1 MKKLLTIL
9 GSIGLVTTSGVAA
22 VACNTSDKTKMP
34 DENKG
39 EEKVDLA
46 KVAKQKDLGFISK
59 KEDQI
64 IKKAFIKQNSI
75 DEKKVTVSVK
85 GNGNGASTSGTTSG
99 TTTTNTSNGNLNDS
113 AVIELKA
120 TSNGNETKTVTV
132 VFEVNNNLEKLIQVK
147 KIKGLPDNKDET
159 ILKAIDKLN
168 PKSNLDTSK
177 LSIERK
183 DKKVFIKSGSDNTY
197 TGNLVEIE
205 IESKVGVYVGLSLLS
220 AALLASSGFIIYRSL
235 KKKKK

>member
-9 GSIGLVTTSGVAA
+9 GSIGLVATSGVAA

-34 DENKG
+34 SENKG

-59 KEDQI
+59 KENEI
-64 IKKAFIKQNSI
+64 IKKAFIKQNSV

-85 GNGNGASTSGTTSG
+85 SNGNGVSTNGTTSD
-99 TTTTNTSNGNLNDS
+99 TATTNTSNGNLNDS

-132 VFEVNNNLEKLIQVK
+132 VFEVNNNLAKLIQVK
-147 KIKGLPDNKDET
+147 KLKGLPDNKDET
-159 ILKAIDKLN
+159 ILKALDKLN
-168 PKSNLDTSK
+168 PKSNLDVSK

-183 DKKVFIKSGSDNTY
+183 DKKVFIKSKSDNTY
-197 TGNLVEIE
+197 TGNPVEIE

>member
-9 GSIGLVTTSGVAA
+9 GSIGLVATSGVAA

-59 KEDQI
+59 KDNEI

-85 GNGNGASTSGTTSG
+85 SNGNGASTNGTTSS

-120 TSNGNETKTVTV
+120 TSNSNETKTVTV
-132 VFEVNNNLEKLIQVK
+132 VFEVNNNLAKLIQVK
-147 KIKGLPDNKDET
+147 KLKGLADNKDDT
-159 ILKAIDKLN
+159 ILKALDKLN

-183 DKKVFIKSGSDNTY
+183 DKKVFIKSGSDSTY
-197 TGNLVEIE
+197 TGNPVEIE

>member
-9 GSIGLVTTSGVAA
+9 GSIGLVATSGVAA
-22 VACNTSDKTKMP
+22 VACNTSDKTKMS
-34 DENKG
+34 DEKKT

-59 KEDQI
+59 KEDEI
-64 IKKAFIKQNSI
+64 IKKAFIKQNSV

-85 GNGNGASTSGTTSG
+85 SNGNGTSTNGTTSG
-99 TTTTNTSNGNLNDS
+99 TATTNTNNSNLNDS

-120 TSNGNETKTVTV
+120 TSNGSETKTVTV
-132 VFEVNNNLEKLIQVK
+132 VFEVNNNLAKLIQVK
-147 KIKGLPDNKDET
+147 KLKGLPDNKDDT

-168 PKSNLDTSK
+168 PKSNLDVSK

-183 DKKVFIKSGSDNTY
+183 DKKVSIKSSDSTY
-197 TGNLVEIE
+197 TGNPVEIE

>member
-9 GSIGLVTTSGVAA
+9 GSIGLIATSGVAV

-34 DENKG
+34 NENKG
-39 EEKVDLA
+39 EEKVDLT
-46 KVAKQKDLGFISK
+46 KIAKQKDLGFISK
-59 KEDQI
+59 KDNEI

-85 GNGNGASTSGTTSG
+85 GNGNGVSATGSAND
-99 TTTTNTSNGNLNDS
+99 TTTNTSNGNLNDS

-120 TSNGNETKTVTV
+120 TNNGNETKTVTV
-132 VFEVNNNLEKLIQVK
+132 IFEVNNNLEKLIQVK
-147 KIKGLPDNKDET
+147 KIKGLADNKDDT

-183 DKKVFIKSGSDNTY
+183 DEKVSIKSSDSTY
-197 TGNLVEIE
+197 TGNPVEIE

-220 AALLASSGFIIYRSL
+220 VALLASSGFIIYRSL

>member
-9 GSIGLVTTSGVAA
+9 GSIGLVATSGVAA

-34 DENKG
+34 SENKG

-59 KEDQI
+59 KDNEI

-75 DEKKVTVSVK
+75 DEKKVEVNVK
-85 GNGNGASTSGTTSG
+85 SNGSTSTNGSG
-99 TTTTNTSNGNLNDS
+99 VTSNNNNLNDS
-113 AVIELKA
+113 AVIELK
-120 TSNGNETKTVTV
+120 TKSNGNETKTVTV
-132 VFEVNNNLEKLIQVK
+132 VFEVNNNLAKLIQVK
-147 KIKGLPDNKDET
+147 KLKGLADNKDDT

-183 DKKVFIKSGSDNTY
+183 DKKVSIKSSDSTY
-197 TGNLVEIE
+197 TGNPVEIE

>member
-9 GSIGLVTTSGVAA
+9 GSIGLVATSGVAA
-22 VACNTSDKTKMP
+22 VACNTSDKTKMS

-75 DEKKVTVSVK
+75 DEKKVEVNVK
-85 GNGNGASTSGTTSG
+85 SNGNGASTSGTTGG

-132 VFEVNNNLEKLIQVK
+132 VFEVNNNLAKLIQVK

-168 PKSNLDTSK
+168 PKSNLDVSK

-183 DKKVFIKSGSDNTY
+183 DKKVFIKSSDGTY
-197 TGNLVEIE
+197 AESPVEIE

>member
-9 GSIGLVTTSGVAA
+9 GSIGLVATSGVAA
-22 VACNTSDKTKMP
+22 VACNTSDKTKMS
-34 DENKG
+34 DEKKT

-46 KVAKQKDLGFISK
+46 KVTKQKDLGFISK
-59 KEDQI
+59 KDNEI

-75 DEKKVTVSVK
+75 DEKKVTVNVK
-85 GNGNGASTSGTTSG
+85 SNGNGASNNGSGM
-99 TTTTNTSNGNLNDS
+99 TTNNGNLNDS

-132 VFEVNNNLEKLIQVK
+132 VFEVNNNLAKLIQVK
-147 KIKGLPDNKDET
+147 KLKGLPDNKDET

-183 DKKVFIKSGSDNTY
+183 DKKVSIKSSDSTY
-197 TGNLVEIE
+197 TGNPVEIE

>member
-9 GSIGLVTTSGVAA
+9 GSIGLIATSGVAV

-34 DENKG
+34 NENKG
-39 EEKVDLA
+39 EEKVNLI

-59 KEDQI
+59 KDNEI

-85 GNGNGASTSGTTSG
+85 GNGNGVSATGSDNN
-99 TTTTNTSNGNLNDS
+99 TTTNTSNGNLNDS

-120 TSNGNETKTVTV
+120 TNNGNETKTVTV
-132 VFEVNNNLEKLIQVK
+132 IFEVNNNLEKLIQVK
-147 KIKGLPDNKDET
+147 KLKGLADNKDDT

-183 DKKVFIKSGSDNTY
+183 DKKVSIKSSDSTY
-197 TGNLVEIE
+197 TGNPVEIE

-220 AALLASSGFIIYRSL
+220 VALLASSGFIIYRSL

>member
-9 GSIGLVTTSGVAA
+9 GSIGLIATSGVAV

-34 DENKG
+34 NESKG
-39 EEKVDLA
+39 EEKVDLT

-59 KEDQI
+59 KDNEI

-85 GNGNGASTSGTTSG
+85 GNGNDVSATDSAND
-99 TTTTNTSNGNLNDS
+99 TTTNTSNGSLNDS

-120 TSNGNETKTVTV
+120 TNNGNETKIVTV
-132 VFEVNNNLEKLIQVK
+132 IFEVNNNLEKLIQVK
-147 KIKGLPDNKDET
+147 KLKGLADNKDDT

-183 DKKVFIKSGSDNTY
+183 DKKVFIKSSDSTY
-197 TGNLVEIE
+197 TGNPVEIE

-220 AALLASSGFIIYRSL
+220 VALLASSGFIIYRSL

>member
-9 GSIGLVTTSGVAA
+9 GSIGLVATSGVAA

-34 DENKG
+34 DEKKS

-75 DEKKVTVSVK
+75 DEKKVEVNVK
-85 GNGNGASTSGTTSG
+85 SNGSTSNNGSG
-99 TTTTNTSNGNLNDS
+99 VASNNNNLNDS
-113 AVIELKA
+113 AVIELK
-120 TSNGNETKTVTV
+120 TKSNSNETKIVTV
-132 VFEVNNNLEKLIQVK
+132 VFEVNNNLGKLIQVK
-147 KIKGLPDNKDET
+147 KLKGLADNKDDT

-183 DKKVFIKSGSDNTY
+183 DKKVSIKSSDSTY
-197 TGNLVEIE
+197 TGNPVEIE

>member
-9 GSIGLVTTSGVAA
+9 GSIGLVATSGVAA

-34 DENKG
+34 DEKKG

-75 DEKKVTVSVK
+75 DEKKVEVNVK
-85 GNGNGASTSGTTSG
+85 SNGSTSNNGSG
-99 TTTTNTSNGNLNDS
+99 VASNNNNLNDS
-113 AVIELKA
+113 AVIELK
-120 TSNGNETKTVTV
+120 TKSNSNETKIVTV
-132 VFEVNNNLEKLIQVK
+132 VFEVNNNLGKLIQVK
-147 KIKGLPDNKDET
+147 KLKGLADNKDDT

-183 DKKVFIKSGSDNTY
+183 DKKVSIKSSDSTY
-197 TGNLVEIE
+197 TGNPVEIE

>member
-9 GSIGLVTTSGVAA
+9 GSIGLVATSGVAA
-22 VACNTSDKTKMP
+22 VACNTSDKTKMS

-75 DEKKVTVSVK
+75 DEKKVEVNVK
-85 GNGNGASTSGTTSG
+85 SNGNGASTNGSGM
-99 TTTTNTSNGNLNDS
+99 TSNNNNLNDS
-113 AVIELKA
+113 AVIELK
-120 TSNGNETKTVTV
+120 TKSNGNETKTVTV
-132 VFEVNNNLEKLIQVK
+132 VFEVNNNLAKLIQVK
-147 KIKGLPDNKDET
+147 KLKGLPDNKDET
-159 ILKAIDKLN
+159 IFKAIDKLN

-183 DKKVFIKSGSDNTY
+183 DKKVFIKSGSENIY
-197 TGNLVEIE
+197 TGNPVEIE

>member
-1 MKKLLTIL
+1 MNKLLTIL
-9 GSIGLVTTSGVAA
+9 GSIGLVATSGVAA
-22 VACNTSDKTKMP
+22 VACNTSDKTKVSS
-34 DENKG
+34 ENKG

-59 KEDQI
+59 KDNEI

-85 GNGNGASTSGTTSG
+85 GNGNGASNSVSTNG
-99 TTTTNTSNGNLNDS
+99 TTTNTNNSNLNDS

-132 VFEVNNNLEKLIQVK
+132 VFEVNNNLAKLIQVK
-147 KIKGLPDNKDET
+147 KLKGLPDNKDET

-183 DKKVFIKSGSDNTY
+183 DKKLSIKSSDSTY
-197 TGNLVEIE
+197 TGNPVEIE

>member
-9 GSIGLVTTSGVAA
+9 GSIGLVATSGVAA
-22 VACNTSDKTKMP
+22 VACNTSDKTKMS
-34 DENKG
+34 DEKKE

-46 KVAKQKDLGFISK
+46 KVVKQKDLGFISK
-59 KEDQI
+59 KEDEI

-85 GNGNGASTSGTTSG
+85 GNVNGVSNSGSTNAA
-99 TTTTNTSNGNLNDS
+99 TTNTNNSNLNDS

-120 TSNGNETKTVTV
+120 TSNSNETKTVTV
-132 VFEVNNNLEKLIQVK
+132 VFEVNNNLAKLIQVK
-147 KIKGLPDNKDET
+147 KLKGLPDNKDET
-159 ILKAIDKLN
+159 ILKALDKLN
-168 PKSNLDTSK
+168 PKSNLDTFK

-183 DKKVFIKSGSDNTY
+183 DKEVFIKSGSDNTY
-197 TGNLVEIE
+197 TGNPVQIE

-220 AALLASSGFIIYRSL
+220 VALLASSGFIIYRSL

>member
-9 GSIGLVTTSGVAA
+9 GSIGLIATSGVAV

-34 DENKG
+34 NENKG
-39 EEKVDLA
+39 EEKVDLT
-46 KVAKQKDLGFISK
+46 KIAKQKDLGFISK
-59 KEDQI
+59 KDNEI

-85 GNGNGASTSGTTSG
+85 GNGNGVSATGSAND
-99 TTTTNTSNGNLNDS
+99 TTTNTSNGNLNDS

-120 TSNGNETKTVTV
+120 TNNGNETKTVTV
-132 VFEVNNNLEKLIQVK
+132 IFEVNNNLEKLIQVK
-147 KIKGLPDNKDET
+147 KLKGLADNKDDT

-168 PKSNLDTSK
+168 PKSNLNTSK

-183 DKKVFIKSGSDNTY
+183 DEKVSIKSSDSTY
-197 TGNLVEIE
+197 TGNPVEIE

-220 AALLASSGFIIYRSL
+220 VALLASSGFIIYRSL

>member
-9 GSIGLVTTSGVAA
+9 GSIGLVATSGVAA

-34 DENKG
+34 SENKG

-59 KEDQI
+59 KDNEI

-85 GNGNGASTSGTTSG
+85 SNGNGASNSVSTNG
-99 TTTTNTSNGNLNDS
+99 TTTNTNNSNLNDS

-132 VFEVNNNLEKLIQVK
+132 VFEVNNNLAKLIQVK
-147 KIKGLPDNKDET
+147 KLKSLPDNKDET

-168 PKSNLDTSK
+168 PKSNLDVSK

-183 DKKVFIKSGSDNTY
+183 DKKVFIKSSDGTY
-197 TGNLVEIE
+197 AESPVEIE

-220 AALLASSGFIIYRSL
+220 VALLASSGFIIYRSL

>member
-9 GSIGLVTTSGVAA
+9 GSIGLVATSGVAA
-22 VACNTSDKTKMP
+22 VACNTSDKTKIS

-85 GNGNGASTSGTTSG
+85 GNVNGTSNSGSTSGTA
-99 TTTTNTSNGNLNDS
+99 TTNTSNGNLNDS

-132 VFEVNNNLEKLIQVK
+132 VFEVNNNLAKLIQVK
-147 KIKGLPDNKDET
+147 KLKGLPDNKDET

>member
-9 GSIGLVTTSGVAA
+9 GSIGLVATSGVAA
-22 VACNTSDKTKMP
+22 VACNTSDKTKMS
-34 DENKG
+34 DEKKT

-75 DEKKVTVSVK
+75 DEKKVEVNVK
-85 GNGNGASTSGTTSG
+85 SNGSTSTNGSG
-99 TTTTNTSNGNLNDS
+99 VASNSNNLNDS
-113 AVIELKA
+113 AVIELK
-120 TSNGNETKTVTV
+120 TKSNGNETKTVTV
-132 VFEVNNNLEKLIQVK
+132 VFEVNNNLAKLIQVK
-147 KIKGLPDNKDET
+147 KLKGLADNKDDT

-183 DKKVFIKSGSDNTY
+183 DKKVSIKSSDSTY
-197 TGNLVEIE
+197 TGNPVEIE